1 MRVNRTF
8 IGNIKCGILLVVNKF
23 EFQGTLSTLSQSQYR
38 IPIYLLMIET
48 NLRIAYYSKVMQRE

>member
-1 MRVNRTF
+1 MWN
-8 IGNIKCGILLVVNKF
+8 LLVVNKF

-38 IPIYLLMIET
+38 IPIHLLMIET

>member
-1 MRVNRTF
+1 MWN
-8 IGNIKCGILLVVNKF
+8 LLVVNKF

-48 NLRIAYYSKVMQRE
+48 NLRIAYYLKVMQHYYADIMFSC